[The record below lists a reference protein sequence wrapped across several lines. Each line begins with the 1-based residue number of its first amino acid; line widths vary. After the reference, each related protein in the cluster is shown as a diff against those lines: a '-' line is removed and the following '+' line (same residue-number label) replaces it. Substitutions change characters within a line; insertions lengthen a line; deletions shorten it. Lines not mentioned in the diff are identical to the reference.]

1 MIKHSKQTLAKLG
14 EEVLR
19 LHPKLGESL
28 IESISLQIQDETY
41 LTKEILIADLILYA
55 KSVGLNKDDLVGVI
69 CKSSLT
75 EKRKVFICI
84 ISKVYGRKW
93 SFNQTLS
100 KVVKISPQLISRIL
114 SEVEFRYRK
123 DEDFRDMCNEGF
135 VALNKNIN

>member
-28 IESISLQIQDETY
+28 IESISLQTQNETY

-69 CKSSLT
+69 CMSSLT

-100 KVVKISPQLISRIL
+100 KVVKISPQLISKIL

-123 DEDFRDMCNEGF
+123 DEDFKDMCNKGF